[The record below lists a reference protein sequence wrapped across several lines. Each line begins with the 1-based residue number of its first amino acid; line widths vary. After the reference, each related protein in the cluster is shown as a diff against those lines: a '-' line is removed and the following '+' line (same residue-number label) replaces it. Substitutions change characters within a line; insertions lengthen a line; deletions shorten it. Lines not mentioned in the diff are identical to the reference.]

1 MSANICNYRQ
11 SINSLIFLSS
21 ILASEVSCKD
31 FAKLTTDLSGF
42 DMSNRCRRR
51 WKNALGLVDSD
62 DEIAALLAPPF
73 LMLVL
78 PMVTHLEF
86 KNARLGLQ

>member
-1 MSANICNYRQ
+1 
-11 SINSLIFLSS
+11 
-21 ILASEVSCKD
+21 
-31 FAKLTTDLSGF
+31 
-42 DMSNRCRRR
+42 MSNRCRRR